1 MKRGLLCLVAAL
13 PLLADRQSDNLKR
26 IDAATTDLMEMLH
39 AKDGGIPED
48 IMQKAHCVGIIPGMK
63 RAGLIVG
70 AHYGKGLLTCRIHGS
85 NHWSPPSMV
94 VLDGGSIGLQIGA
107 GETDVVF
114 AVMNASGEKRLTQDK
129 FTLGGEAAVMAGPVG
144 RDAKAQTDAMMTAE
158 ILSWSRAHGV
168 FAGVDLSGASLRPDH
183 DDNRALYGRDASQQQ
198 ILHGDVP
205 VPEAAN
211 RLYTELER
219 YAFRESRTGGF

>member
-1 MKRGLLCLVAAL
+1 
-13 PLLADRQSDNLKR
+13 
-26 IDAATTDLMEMLH
+26 
-39 AKDGGIPED
+39 
-48 IMQKAHCVGIIPGMK
+48 
-63 RAGLIVG
+63 
-70 AHYGKGLLTCRIHGS
+70 
-85 NHWSPPSMV
+85 MV

-205 VPEAAN
+205 VPEAAS